1 MHKKY
6 ITYNTLNLLK
16 LIINFKI
23 IIYKLNMNFFRDVDS
38 NFDKRSVDN
47 KTVIKYVFN
56 ILKYIRLI
64 LNITNYKRT

>member
-1 MHKKY
+1 M
-6 ITYNTLNLLK
+6 K